1 MQQQRYWLL
10 TIPHANFTPYLPTNC
25 VWIRGQLELG
35 HGRRD
40 EPTIPSNDNKES
52 LHLHSMPQQETLTD
66 SCGSTNNKPGFLHWQ
81 IVVCFRNKTR
91 LGGVRDTF
99 GPYHA
104 EPSRSKAA
112 NAYVFKKD
120 TQVVGTQFELG
131 QLPMQRSSDKDWE
144 LVRKSAISGD
154 YSNIPPDILIRYYG
168 NLRRIT
174 QDNLTPMP
182 QVRTVRC
189 YWGPTGVGKSRR
201 VWYEAGP
208 NAYPK
213 DPRTKYWD
221 GYRGQAHVIVDE
233 FRGTIDISHIL
244 RWLDRYPTLL
254 EVKGTSQ
261 VMRGDHIWI
270 TSNLPPEEWY
280 PGLDE
285 RTKEALLRRIDHIE
299 EMTENWVPP
308 NTEEN

>member
-40 EPTIPSNDNKES
+40 ETTIQPGKS
-52 LHLHSMPQQETLTD
+52 LQLHSMQVQEEP
-66 SCGSTNNKPGFLHWQ
+66 NKPGFLHWQ
-81 IVVCFRNKTR
+81 VVVCFRNKTR

-112 NAYVFKKD
+112 NAYVFKED

-131 QLPMQRSSDKDWE
+131 QLPMQRSSDKDWA
-144 LVRKSAISGD
+144 LVHQSAISGD
-154 YSNIPPDILIRYYG
+154 YTNIPPDILIRYYG

-201 VWYEAGP
+201 VWHEAGP

-221 GYRGQAHVIVDE
+221 GYRGQTHIIMDE

-254 EVKGTSQ
+254 EVKGSSQ
-261 VMRGDHIWI
+261 VLRADNIWI
-270 TSNLPPEEWY
+270 TSNLPPGDWY

-285 RTKEALLRRIDHIE
+285 LTREALLRRITVIE
-299 EMTENWVPP
+299 EMTENWIPP
-308 NTEEN
+308 NTTEN